1 MIAGIGL
8 TISSNLIVI
17 LVGLVILT
25 IGFFAA
31 HAIASG
37 WTGQRA
43 TVGRAQATS
52 LYNLFYYGGS
62 SVVGWLGGVVYQQFG
77 WTAMALFVMGLA
89 LLALIA
95 AASHHALTNRTAIQ
109 KKTAITTNRSTTL
122 T

>member
-1 MIAGIGL
+1 M
-8 TISSNLIVI
+8 
-17 LVGLVILT
+17 VILT

-95 AASHHALTNRTAIQ
+95 AASHHASTKSHHALTNRTAIQ